1 MEGRENYRTKLGF
14 NAGMGAGVKPHRPRG
29 NCAKL
34 RQGRVSPQPLVLL
47 VAAIAAAAATAAAAA
62 AAPPPPPAATAAA
75 NLVALLSCLIE
86 IVKAFARILFRTS
99 RLASAKQC
107 CIFWIFRDSP
117 IAARSESQEELPT
130 VTSYTS
136 FHCCGG
142 GVLPAMPE
150 GMRPVVA
157 NDWAAI
163 WHRCWLCRRNLL
175 SLSSAW
181 DRTVNF
187 QYADVVPKRLKPL
200 HCGDSRATAQSA
212 QPMPHRPLMILSVS
226 HDSPSSAVHMS
237 FILTH
242 LHRLQLRRRHTA
254 LCPA

>member
-1 MEGRENYRTKLGF
+1 M
-14 NAGMGAGVKPHRPRG
+14 
-29 NCAKL
+29 
-34 RQGRVSPQPLVLL
+34 
-47 VAAIAAAAATAAAAA
+47 
-62 AAPPPPPAATAAA
+62 
-75 NLVALLSCLIE
+75 IE

-254 LCPA
+254 LCPASDGPPIASWTPGRVISGFGFLFFRSFIWAKIGYGSRVYMHGKFSKTINLCFEKVFIFQGVLLLLK